1 MSSNQKYHIAVRKMD
16 GTIYYLFP
24 FIFLSYLLNKTGHLE
39 NINTINDIKTKIP
52 VEKKKKTHTKKLFEL
67 IG

>member
-1 MSSNQKYHIAVRKMD
+1 MD